1 MLSLILLGSSLLGGN
16 AYAAK
21 GAGEGGG
28 GVAPVPAP
36 VPVGAGGTAKPPAK
50 NLVAP
55 VFVPALATPL
65 PAGTLAVP
73 RQTVF
78 TVPPGAI
85 NGAGVHGFDAT
96 GIIQNATV
104 EVNGCFGSVTIDNK
118 NIIIPCGLIVQMPAN
133 TLKWADFVAG
143 GLKPL
148 EITLVGN
155 KVSGTYIAALG
166 FISQELLHGLSG
178 TITSKDLCKTS

>member
-1 MLSLILLGSSLLGGN
+1 MLGGN
-16 AYAAK
+16 AYAK
-21 GAGEGGG
+21 G
-28 GVAPVPAP
+28 GVSPVPP
-36 VPVGAGGTAKPPAK
+36 VPPAAGGAGGTAKPPAK

-55 VFVPALATPL
+55 VFVP
-65 PAGTLAVP
+65 TLADPSPTGVP
-73 RQTVF
+73 F

-85 NGAGVHGFDAT
+85 TGAGVHGFDAT
-96 GIIQNATV
+96 GIIQNATLDD
-104 EVNGCFGSVTIDNK
+104 NGCSGSVTIDNK

-143 GLKPL
+143 GVKPL

-155 KVSGTYIAALG
+155 KVGGTYIAALG

-178 TITSKDLCKTS
+178 TITRIVINTGNSAAKAVQQLL